1 MKRLWLAAVALL
13 LAGSIGH
20 GDEPLPA
27 RSWDELKAETLA
39 RAERGAYPVFHL
51 DLKDVHEALD
61 EIHSL
66 SPEEWG
72 AAWMK
77 LGDRHFARARSRA
90 AAEPDAARD
99 EYLSAWRLYSLGGW
113 PVALSPK
120 KAESRAKAWQ
130 AFEAY
135 GRMADPPIEFVRIPF
150 EGKEIQITLQR
161 PAGVARPPV
170 VIGIAGSDLW
180 RDYAAV
186 TMRAFLPGG
195 IAAITVDMPG
205 TGDLPVAARP
215 GAERI
220 YSAII
225 DYIKSRPDLDGDRI
239 VVRGESWGS
248 YWAARVGYAEAA
260 RLKGVVF
267 QSGPVHDYFQKSWQE
282 KAFQTREFLFD
293 YVPSRL
299 HMLGVSSIDEAY
311 AVMPTLSLESGNLI
325 DRPTPPML
333 VIAGYRDTQVPFSD
347 FELLLEHGS
356 PKFAWVNP
364 TGQTM
369 GRSNTVKDQW
379 IFENVVVPWV
389 RQQFGMAD
397 GKKTD

>member
-1 MKRLWLAAVALL
+1 MKRLCLAVVALL
-13 LAGSIGH
+13 LATSIGH
-20 GDEPLPA
+20 SDEPAPA

-61 EIHSL
+61 QIHSL

-72 AAWMK
+72 AAWMR
-77 LGDRHFARARSRA
+77 LGDRHFEAAQSRA
-90 AAEPDAARD
+90 AAEPAAARD
-99 EYLSAWRLYSLGGW
+99 EYLTAWRLYSLSGW

-120 KAESRAKAWQ
+120 KAESRAKAWK
-130 AFEAY
+130 AFKSY
-135 GRMADPPIEFVRIPF
+135 GRLADPPIEFVHIPF
-150 EGKEIQITLQR
+150 EGKDIQITLQR
-161 PAGVARPPV
+161 PVGVARPPV
-170 VIGIAGSDLW
+170 VIEIAGSDLW
-180 RDYAAV
+180 RDYAAM
-186 TMRAFLPGG
+186 TMRAFLPVG

-205 TGDLPVAARP
+205 TGDSPVPVRP
-215 GAERI
+215 GSERV

-225 DYIKSRPDLDGDRI
+225 DYVKSRTDLDGDRI
-239 VVRGESWGS
+239 IVRGESWGS

-267 QSGPVHDYFQKSWQE
+267 QSGPVDGYFQKSWQE

-311 AVMPTLSLESGNLI
+311 AVMPALSLKNDNLI

-333 VIAGYRDTQVPFSD
+333 VIGGYLDSQVPFSD
-347 FELLLEHGS
+347 LELLLQHGS
-356 PKFAWVNP
+356 PKYAWINP

-369 GRSNTVKDQW
+369 GRSTTVKDQW
-379 IFENVVVPWV
+379 IFDNVVVPWV
-389 RQQFGMAD
+389 RQQFGMLQ
-397 GKKTD
+397 